1 MTVVIGQ
8 PESSTFSGLGIK
20 NNISR
25 IKKSINSKFTCNNYI
40 DLSQKHISFDSQQRC
55 RPDIHDLST
64 SYVNFCNSIYHQ

>member
-25 IKKSINSKFTCNNYI
+25 IKKSINSKLTCNTGTTELTEVMSINYHSSSLGHGCYRTVSAAI
-40 DLSQKHISFDSQQRC
+40 ALKTR
-55 RPDIHDLST
+55 
-64 SYVNFCNSIYHQ
+64 